1 MIFPPHPT
9 CRLLAGL
16 LALCWAGAA
25 GAALQIEAD
34 AELLPLLQTHL
45 EYDADEIARGGEWRE
60 AQQHS
65 LLRQARDLLATAGYF
80 SPQLSSEDQGTELLL
95 KVDSGPRSRVSAV
108 DIRVEGKLSP
118 DELEQIRASWL
129 LPVGAAFTQN
139 DWDRAKTA
147 LLARLGSEAFPDASL
162 ASSDAEV
169 DPASASVQL
178 SLLLRSQAR
187 VLFGAIHYSG
197 LQRYSENLAARYAI
211 GVKQGD
217 PFSTDAMLE
226 LQQSLQRTPYFSTVQ
241 LELQPP
247 AADSPEPQVRDVL
260 VRLTEREA
268 HALSS
273 SVGYSSNT
281 GARVGLAFDTADLF
295 GRGWEMHT
303 GADIEQRRQAAFVDV
318 FMPRTRF
325 GANYGVGGG
334 MERSDIENL
343 YTESTAFGLIRTH
356 SRGALEMRDT
366 LNWQAETQSS
376 PDRDTQ
382 DNRAITLNRMWSWRH
397 LDSATAPRR
406 GVALMGQLGGG
417 IRPTRPDEGFFRLHG
432 RGHYYL
438 PVGSVD
444 TLALRTELGA
454 TLTHETEGIPS
465 DWLFRTGGSQSV
477 RGYRY
482 QSLGIQEGSTVYG
495 ARYLAVAS
503 VEYTHWFGPSWG
515 AASFIDLGDARDAL
529 GDFRLAR
536 GIGFGPRWRS
546 PVGPLA
552 LDLAWG
558 EREHEWRAHFSLAIP
573 F

>member
-1 MIFPPHPT
+1 M
-9 CRLLAGL
+9 
-16 LALCWAGAA
+16 A
-25 GAALQIEAD
+25 GAALRIEAPAD
-34 AELLPLLQTHL
+34 VLTLLRTHL
-45 EYDADEIARGGEWRE
+45 VYDADELARGGEWRDS
-60 AQQHS
+60 QQHS
-65 LLRQARDLLATAGYF
+65 LERQTRELLATAGYF
-80 SPQLSSEDQGTELLL
+80 SPQLRMNMLDADLLL
-95 KVDSGPRSRVSAV
+95 EVDSGPRAHITRVALQ
-108 DIRVEGKLSP
+108 IEGSLTA
-118 DELEQIRASWL
+118 EEQAQLQESWL
-129 LPVGAAFTQN
+129 LPAGTAFSQD
-139 DWDRAKTA
+139 DWERAKTN
-147 LLARLGSEAFPDASL
+147 LLTQLGSEHFPDASL
-162 ASSDAEV
+162 ISSDAEV
-169 DPASASVQL
+169 DPASASVVL
-178 SLLLRSQAR
+178 SLVYRSNPRA
-187 VLFGAIHYSG
+187 VFGQIRYSG
-197 LQRYSENLAARYAI
+197 LKRHSESLAARYAI
-211 GVKQGD
+211 GVIPGE

-226 LQQSLQRTPYFSTVQ
+226 LQQSLQRTPYFSAVQ
-241 LELQPP
+241 VELQPP
-247 AADSPEPQVRDVL
+247 AAADSPEPQVREVL
-260 VRLTEREA
+260 VRLAEREA
-268 HALSS
+268 HAISS
-273 SVGYSSNT
+273 SIGYSSNT
-281 GARVGLAFDTADLF
+281 GARVGLAFDTSDLF

-303 GADIEQRRQAAFVDV
+303 GADLEQRRQAAFVDV

-325 GANYGVGGG
+325 GANYGFGIGG
-334 MERSDIENL
+334 ERSDIENL
-343 YTESTAFGLIRTH
+343 YTESAAYGIIRTH
-356 SRGALEMRDT
+356 SRGTLEIRDT

-417 IRPTRPDEGFFRLHG
+417 VRPTRPDEAFFRIHG

-438 PVGSVD
+438 PIGSID
-444 TLALRTELGA
+444 TLSLRTELGA

-495 ARYLAVAS
+495 ARYLAVLSA
-503 VEYTHWFGPSWG
+503 EYTHWFGPSWG
-515 AASFIDLGDARDAL
+515 AASFVDAGDARDEL

-536 GIGFGPRWRS
+536 AIGFGPRWRS